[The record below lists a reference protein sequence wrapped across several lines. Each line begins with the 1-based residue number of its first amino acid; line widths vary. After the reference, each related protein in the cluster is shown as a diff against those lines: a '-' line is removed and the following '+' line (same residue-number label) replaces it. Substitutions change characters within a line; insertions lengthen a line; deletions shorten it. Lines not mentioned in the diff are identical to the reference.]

1 MGAGNFPGGGRGRS
15 GGAVAGPCRTSTG
28 SRPGAGTL
36 AAMSPHAT
44 RPLTLPDGRPVPSMT
59 GDELPMLGSWLDF
72 HRATLELKC
81 AGLDDTQVRRAS
93 AEPSELTLLGLVQH
107 LAEVE
112 RNWFQRVLAGLDV
125 PPLFEEPAGYAL
137 APDRGLTE
145 ALEIWRREITRGR
158 ELAAGRSPA
167 DTGRIADGPLKG
179 TEVSLRWI
187 LIHLIEEYA
196 RHNGHADILRERI
209 DGVTGT

>member
-1 MGAGNFPGGGRGRS
+1 M
-15 GGAVAGPCRTSTG
+15 
-28 SRPGAGTL
+28 
-36 AAMSPHAT
+36 AT
-44 RPLTLPDGRPVPSMT
+44 DTPLRLPDGRAVPLLT
-59 GDELPMLGSWLDF
+59 GDELPMLESWLEF

-81 AGLDDTQVRRAS
+81 AELDDEQLRQPA

-112 RNWFQRVLAGLDV
+112 RNWFQRAFAGLDV
-125 PPLFEEPAGYAL
+125 PPVFEEGTGYAL
-137 APDRGLTE
+137 TAGRGLDE
-145 ALEIWRREITRGR
+145 ALGAWRREIARGR
-158 ELAAGRSPA
+158 ELIAGRPLDA
-167 DTGRIADGPLKG
+167 TGRIPAGPMAGL
-179 TEVSLRWI
+179 EVSLRWV